1 MANNGNIIN
10 QGDKNPWKGL
20 NFYVEGE
27 ILYGRDAEIQRL
39 AQFIVNNS
47 QTVLYGKSGIGKSS
61 IINAGIFPEARSS
74 GLFPVPMRLGHNHQS
89 NTSYL
94 EQIKV
99 AFKESGIGINPLCD
113 AIDKENESLWEFF
126 HRHTFFQPETGNAVR
141 PLVVLDQFEEIFTL
155 QHSEAV
161 KKEFFSQLADL
172 INEVKPRY
180 IFDAQHNSDSSNG
193 SNDTTTL
200 QDLRDFVQTIGNE
213 SPQSNYVEES
223 NFNLVFVLR
232 EDYLSYFERYTAYI
246 PAMKSN
252 RFPLLPI
259 NEEQAAEIIMKP
271 CPGLI
276 SKQVAELIIQKIT
289 ETTDFAL
296 DGIPEIEVDATM
308 LSLFLSRLY
317 LKKGAQTTITAE
329 MVNEFGDF
337 IIKDFYEESVA
348 DLPEDDIEK
357 LEDALITIDG
367 RRDNDSYSNLT
378 EGKHISARTIDK
390 LVKDSK
396 LLREF
401 YYQGDRR
408 LEFMHDTLCP
418 IINDRIAQREQAKEQ
433 EAERQRLEAE
443 KAKIRQEEEL
453 KRKAI
458 ERQAEQERLRH
469 GQETLALKKRNRR
482 RIKWLVFAAAFL
494 ALILAAA
501 FIRHQLL
508 YAPYSCYYANFT
520 TLNGWPIGLEEI
532 DPNDKAVQDSLIV
545 YYRLTRFGRLNK
557 NKFQK
562 VEVISAHDH
571 KPTTNIFIESPAVG
585 LWYAELGTD
594 SRAKAFAEL
603 QKQTSYWIYS
613 ATEQESGTAGK
624 CTAFGLDG
632 KELYSVQFNR
642 DNTTAG
648 ADKNKYVQWAV
659 YYDAS
664 GKQMII
670 NDNGIDRM
678 RQTIDNGTVTGCLF
692 FSMLGVPQKNE
703 RGAYGY
709 QYEIND
715 TTHLLSK
722 AYRVDKFGNKLTD
735 APITY
740 LEHQYGRPKK
750 TSLYE
755 VIYPQPGM
763 IVRRYQSYNDT
774 LAFYPEGKPKFG
786 SLHPDFTR
794 SDSIISYS
802 YDNLGRLAF
811 TSLSSRG
818 RTVNSAAYTYLE
830 GAKTKKYKEILITKN
845 GNSYTERYQYPDT
858 STTIVEFWQDKARIC
873 RSQLN
878 EKGDLLY
885 YHRCTELTR
894 HDSNTKFIVET
905 KEYRDTAGLLIKP
918 TIADDGN
925 DLNEYS
931 KLEVFRD
938 EASKNI
944 LLEYYYNEANEICRS
959 ELFEYDDYGNVI
971 TIAVAGIDGT
981 AVRCPDWN
989 KNGLCCYKMS
999 ILKPFYSGSSIVY
1012 SSAHGVNEFNENS
1025 LIMGYDQEDNPC
1037 TLTIDEQPMDYLL
1050 TRGRGDN
1057 SILTNLQLSV
1067 TSTAQ
1072 IDKRFSASFIHVLS
1086 QKGTFYKAGLKDGDI
1101 IIRIDGNRADSYMA
1115 KRLEN
1120 DGSCQLDVARANPE
1134 SNNYIIRHFT
1144 VPAGNPLIHV
1154 HHAALTKEEFDR
1166 LNKSIQL

>member
-1 MANNGNIIN
+1 MVNTDNITN

-27 ILYGRDAEIQRL
+27 ILYGRDSEILRL
-39 AQFIVNNS
+39 AHFIVNNP

-61 IINAGIFPEARSS
+61 IINAGIFPVARSS
-74 GLFPVPMRLGHNHQS
+74 RLFPVPLRFGHNHES
-89 NTSYL
+89 HASYL
-94 EQIKV
+94 EQIKE
-99 AFKESGIGINPLCD
+99 AFKESGIGINPLRD
-113 AIDKENESLWEFF
+113 AIHEKSESLWEFF
-126 HRHTFFQPETGNAVR
+126 HRHTFFQPKTGNTVR
-141 PLVVLDQFEEIFTL
+141 PLVVFDQFEEIFTL
-155 QHSEAV
+155 QHNEAV

-180 IFDAQHNSDSSNG
+180 IFDAQYSNNNSDG
-193 SNDTTTL
+193 SDNTTTL
-200 QDLRDFVQTIGNE
+200 QDLKDFVQNIANE
-213 SPQSNYVEES
+213 SQQSNYVEES

-246 PAMKSN
+246 PAMKVN

-317 LKKGAQTTITAE
+317 LKKGAQNAITAD

-348 DLPEDDIEK
+348 NLPGDDIEK

-378 EGKHISARTIDK
+378 EGRHISTKTIDK

-418 IINDRIAQREQAKEQ
+418 IINDRITQRELAKEK
-433 EAERQRLEAE
+433 EAEQQRQEAE
-443 KAKIRQEEEL
+443 KAKIRKEEEL
-453 KRKAI
+453 KRKEI
-458 ERQAEQERLRH
+458 ERQAEQERQRH
-469 GQETLALKKRNRR
+469 EQETLALKKRNRR
-482 RIKWLVFAAAFL
+482 RIKWLVFAAALL
-494 ALILAAA
+494 ALILASA

-508 YAPYSCYYANFT
+508 FAPYSCNYANFT

-532 DPNDKAVQDSLIV
+532 DPNNTDKDNLIV

-557 NKFQK
+557 NKFHK
-562 VEVISAHDH
+562 VEVISAYDH
-571 KPTTNIFIESPAVG
+571 KPTTNKFIESPAVG

-594 SRAKAFAEL
+594 NRAKAFAEL
-603 QKQTSYWIYS
+603 QKQTSYWVYS
-613 ATEQESGTAGK
+613 ANEQESGTAGK
-624 CTAFGLDG
+624 CTAFGLND

-648 ADKNKYVQWAV
+648 ADKNKFVQWAV

-670 NDNGIDRM
+670 NENGIDRM

-709 QYEIND
+709 QYEINN
-715 TTHLLSK
+715 TSHLMRK
-722 AYRVDKFGNKLTD
+722 AYRVDKFGNKLVD

-740 LEHQYGRPKK
+740 LEYQYGRPVK

-755 VIYPQPGM
+755 VSNPQPGM
-763 IVRRYQSYNDT
+763 IVRRYRSYNDT
-774 LAFYPEGKPKFG
+774 LAFYPDGKPKFG

-794 SDSIISYS
+794 SDSVISFS
-802 YDNLGRLAF
+802 YDDMGRLAF
-811 TSLSSRG
+811 NCNRSRG
-818 RTVNSAAYTYLE
+818 LTVRSATYTYCE
-830 GAKTKKYKEILITKN
+830 GKEEKKYKDITISEN
-845 GNSYTERYQYPDT
+845 GDSYSEHYEYPD
-858 STTIVEFWQDKARIC
+858 SMTTIMEFWQNKKRIS
-873 RSQLN
+873 RYQIN
-878 EKGDLLY
+878 EKGDKIY
-885 YHRCTELTR
+885 YHQCIESTHR
-894 HDSNTKFIVET
+894 HSNTQFIVET
-905 KEYRDTAGLLIKP
+905 KEYHDTAGLLIKP
-918 TIADDGN
+918 ATIQNGDDI
-925 DLNEYS
+925 NEYS
-931 KLEVFRD
+931 RFEIFRD
-938 EASKNI
+938 SESKNI
-944 LLEYYYNEANEICRS
+944 LLEYYYNDANEICRS
-959 ELFEYDDYGNVI
+959 ELFEYDEYGNAI
-971 TIAVAGIDGT
+971 TNAVAGIDGT
-981 AVRCPDWN
+981 PVRCPEWS

-1025 LIMGYDQEDNPC
+1025 LIMGYDQEDQPC
-1037 TLTIDEQPMDYLL
+1037 TLTIDEQPMIYSL
-1050 TRGRGDN
+1050 TQGRGDN
-1057 SILTNLQLSV
+1057 SILTNLQISV
-1067 TSTAQ
+1067 TNTAR
-1072 IDKRFSASFIHVLS
+1072 IDLQFSASFVHILS
-1086 QKGTFYKAGLKDGDI
+1086 KKGTYYKAGLKDGDI
-1101 IIRIDGNRADSYMA
+1101 IIKIDGNRANSSSA
-1115 KRLEN
+1115 KRLETS
-1120 DGSCQLDVARANPE
+1120 GSCQLDIARADPQNDK
-1134 SNNYIIRHFT
+1134 YVIHHIT
-1144 VPAGNPLIHV
+1144 IPAGEPLIHV
-1154 HHAALTKEEFDR
+1154 HHAVLTKKEFHR
-1166 LNKSIQL
+1166 LNRSI